1 MKKFAGKRVFVT
13 GAGSGFGRAIA
24 LEFAK
29 MGWKVGIGEI
39 NMERAAE
46 SKKLVDAA
54 GGEGLVIDC
63 DVTKEENLQK
73 AADILVEKWGG
84 VDVVVNNAGVA
95 GAGRIEC
102 IPEDQWDWIIAL
114 NLKSVIYGCKV
125 FTPILEKQGGGH
137 FINMASSA
145 GIACLPEM
153 SCYNVTKAAV
163 ISLSETLRTEL
174 GPKKIGVTVVAPTFF
189 ASNLMDSFRS
199 TDESQRRMANK
210 FFQRSKA
217 TAEQVAR
224 YAIKCMKKDRLY
236 SIYQT
241 DGKFVWLAKRLFP
254 EIYFNTVRKGYSQ
267 KVIAKALRK

>member
-1 MKKFAGKRVFVT
+1 MKKFDGKRVFVT
-13 GAGSGFGRAIA
+13 GAGSGFGRAIG
-24 LEFAK
+24 LEFAR
-29 MGWKVGIGEI
+29 MGWKVGIGDI
-39 NMERAAE
+39 AMDRAE
-46 SKKLVDAA
+46 ETRQLVDAA
-54 GGEGLVIDC
+54 GGTGLVINC

-73 AADILVEKWGG
+73 AADLLLASWGG

-114 NLKSVIYGCKV
+114 NLKSVIYGCKI
-125 FTPILEKQGGGH
+125 FTPIMEKQGGGH

-174 GPKKIGVTVVAPTFF
+174 GPKNIGVTVVAPTFF

-199 TDESQRRMANK
+199 TDERQRKMANK
-210 FFQRSKA
+210 FFERSKA
-217 TAEQVAR
+217 TAEQVAHH
-224 YAIKCMKKDRLY
+224 AVKTMMKDRLY
-236 SIYQT
+236 SIYQM
-241 DGKFVWLAKRLFP
+241 DGKFVWLMKRLFP
-254 EIYFNTVRKGYSQ
+254 ETYYNVIRKGYS
-267 KVIAKALRK
+267 KKSIKKAMGM

>member
-24 LEFAK
+24 LEFAR

-39 NMERAAE
+39 NLERAEE
-46 SKKLVDAA
+46 SKKLIEAA
-54 GGEGLVIDC
+54 GGEGLVIEC

-73 AADILVEKWGG
+73 AAGVLVEKWGG

-95 GAGRIEC
+95 GAGRIES

-114 NLKSVIYGCKV
+114 NLKSVIYGCKI

-163 ISLSETLRTEL
+163 ISLSETLRAEL

-189 ASNLMDSFRS
+189 ASNLMESFRS

-210 FFQRSKA
+210 FFKNSKA

-224 YAIKCMKKDRLY
+224 YAIKCMKKDKLY

-241 DGKFVWLAKRLFP
+241 DGKFVWLAKRLLP
-254 EIYFNTVRKGYSQ
+254 EVYFNTIRKGYS
-267 KVIAKALRK
+267 KKIIEKALRK

>member
-1 MKKFAGKRVFVT
+1 MKKFEGKRVFVT

-24 LEFAK
+24 LEFAR
-29 MGWKVGIGEI
+29 MGWKVGIGDI
-39 NMERAAE
+39 AMDRAE
-46 SKKLVDAA
+46 ETRKLVDAA
-54 GGEGLVIDC
+54 GGTGLVINC

-73 AADILVEKWGG
+73 AADLLLASWGG

-114 NLKSVIYGCKV
+114 NLKSVIYGCKI
-125 FTPILEKQGGGH
+125 FTPIMEKQGGGH

-174 GPKKIGVTVVAPTFF
+174 GPKNIGVTVVAPTFF

-199 TDESQRRMANK
+199 TDERQRKMANK
-210 FFQRSKA
+210 FFERSKA
-217 TAEQVAR
+217 TAEQVAHH
-224 YAIKCMKKDRLY
+224 AVKTMMKDRLY
-236 SIYQT
+236 SIYQM
-241 DGKFVWLAKRLFP
+241 DGKFVWLMKRLFP
-254 EIYFNTVRKGYSQ
+254 ETYYNIIRKGYS
-267 KVIAKALRK
+267 KKSIKKAMGM